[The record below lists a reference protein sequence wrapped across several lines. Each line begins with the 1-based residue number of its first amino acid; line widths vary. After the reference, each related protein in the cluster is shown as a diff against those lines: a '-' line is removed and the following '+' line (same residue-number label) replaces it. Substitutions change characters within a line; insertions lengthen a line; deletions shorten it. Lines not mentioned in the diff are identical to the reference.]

1 MLSGFLV
8 LNKPAGFTS
17 HDAVA
22 KLRGILKMRRVG
34 HAGTLDPMAEGVL
47 VMLLGT
53 ATRASEYASGADKE
67 YVAGFELGVTTD
79 TQDSSGTVLSRAPVT
94 ASRQEVEEA
103 VRGFLGQSEQMPP
116 MYSAVQVGGV
126 RLYDLA
132 RQGIEVERKSRGITI
147 SDIELLPP
155 RQEDGPNEYRL
166 RAVCSKGAYIR
177 TLCHDIG
184 QRLGCGACMTS
195 LTRIRSG
202 GFTLQDALGFDEI
215 AAAAA
220 EGRLES
226 LVRPVDGLF
235 ADLPALVVNAEGEK
249 RAVNGAHLTGRHLQ
263 KGAVPPE
270 GGLCRVYAP
279 DGGFLLLGVS
289 GPLDRGGLAVFCRK
303 YFTVKEEHA

>member
-94 ASRQEVEEA
+94 ASRQDVEEA

-147 SDIELLPP
+147 SDIELLSP

-263 KGAVPPE
+263 KGSVPPE
-270 GGLCRVYAP
+270 GELCRVYAP